1 MERCAIIYWRRTTQA
16 MSEEQLKVFWEAIQ
30 ADTGLQQKLQGVT
43 EPDAVAAIAKE
54 AGFMITTEELQRA
67 QAEISEAGLVW
78 ILGLG
83 DWVWLGILGFSSS
96 GLLGLGALEKR
107 LLLWEEDGEGEG

>member
-1 MERCAIIYWRRTTQA
+1 

-30 ADTGLQQKLQGVT
+30 ADTGLRQKLQGVT

-67 QAEISEAGLVW
+67 QAEISEEDLGGVAGA
-78 ILGLG
+78 G
-83 DWVWLGILGFSSS
+83 DLRGRVGSPWWYHSCKV
-96 GLLGLGALEKR
+96 
-107 LLLWEEDGEGEG
+107 

>member
-1 MERCAIIYWRRTTQA
+1 

-30 ADTGLQQKLQGVT
+30 ADTGLRQKLQGVT

-67 QAEISEAGLVW
+67 QAEISEEDLGGGVAGGAVPNGMSGGGVW
-78 ILGLG
+78 FC
-83 DWVWLGILGFSSS
+83 WN
-96 GLLGLGALEKR
+96 
-107 LLLWEEDGEGEG
+107 

>member
-1 MERCAIIYWRRTTQA
+1 

-30 ADTGLQQKLQGVT
+30 ADTGLRQKLQGVT

-67 QAEISEAGLVW
+67 QAEISEEDLGGGVAGGAAPNGMSGGGVW
-78 ILGLG
+78 FC
-83 DWVWLGILGFSSS
+83 WN
-96 GLLGLGALEKR
+96 
-107 LLLWEEDGEGEG
+107 

>member
-1 MERCAIIYWRRTTQA
+1 

-30 ADTGLQQKLQGVT
+30 ADTGLRQKLQGVT

-67 QAEISEAGLVW
+67 QAEISEEDIGGVAG
-78 ILGLG
+78 
-83 DWVWLGILGFSSS
+83 
-96 GLLGLGALEKR
+96 GAAGTSFLMSCS
-107 LLLWEEDGEGEG
+107 